1 MIARSLGRAVR
12 RVLLFFAE
20 PLVDRCHAPI
30 AEPARRVLAVELTVL
45 GIARIT
51 GDRGPNLTRDAI
63 VPRDRDN
70 LGIAHVVGTQEID
83 ITRRRRRGHDLLAV
97 LVRREAAELALPT
110 SARYIA
116 GGTCVSGEKRRV
128 GEEVR

>member
-1 MIARSLGRAVR
+1 
-12 RVLLFFAE
+12 
-20 PLVDRCHAPI
+20 
-30 AEPARRVLAVELTVL
+30 LTVL

-70 LGIAHVVGTQEID
+70 VGIAHVVGTQEID

-128 GEEVR
+128 GEEVRDAMCGERLLEAGLVRALRQPDARRVQTSEAA